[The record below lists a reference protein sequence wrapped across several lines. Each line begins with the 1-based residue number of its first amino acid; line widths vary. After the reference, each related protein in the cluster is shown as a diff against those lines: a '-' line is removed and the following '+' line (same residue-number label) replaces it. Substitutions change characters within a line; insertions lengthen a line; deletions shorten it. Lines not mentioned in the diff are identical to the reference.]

1 MGYQPI
7 PAATTTLC
15 RYVSFLAKK
24 LKYNSIKQY
33 LNYVR
38 ILHCERN
45 LPNPLE
51 NNFLLTHTMK
61 GIRRCLG
68 VTVVR
73 KKPVTPD
80 MLKCIIKNLDL
91 KKPFVAAVWA
101 LCLTMFYGF
110 LRRSNVM
117 APSCTKFDGSKH
129 LRRQDILFY
138 PWGILI
144 HLRWSKVIQYQTRTF
159 DIPLPRLSGNV
170 LCPVTA
176 LIIYLHLTSGADLSG
191 PAFVYPVNS
200 QLKPVTSEIFIG
212 RVRECLSSEAVNQL
226 DIATHSFRRGAVSFS
241 HLSGLSADSIKL
253 MGDWRSGCYASYIDN
268 SVTTRLELI
277 RNMQSNL

>member
-1 MGYQPI
+1 MGYRPI

-38 ILHCERN
+38 IRHCERN

-61 GIRRCLG
+61 GICRCLG
-68 VTVVR
+68 DTVVR

-91 KKPFVAAVWA
+91 KKPFDAAIWA
-101 LCLTMFYGF
+101 LCLTLFYGF

-117 APSCTKFDGSKH
+117 APSWTKFDGSKH

-138 PWGILI
+138 SWDLWCSFAPPFWQCVMPSERFNKFSTTQQWG
-144 HLRWSKVIQYQTRTF
+144 RPFR
-159 DIPLPRLSGNV
+159 PRL
-170 LCPVTA
+170 
-176 LIIYLHLTSGADLSG
+176 
-191 PAFVYPVNS
+191 
-200 QLKPVTSEIFIG
+200 
-212 RVRECLSSEAVNQL
+212 CLSCELTTQTNDFWDFYWPRSWMLIFRSCQSIGHSYSFFQARCCLVFTPFGTFCGFYKTNGRLAIRMLCQLYRQQCHYSPRVN
-226 DIATHSFRRGAVSFS
+226 
-241 HLSGLSADSIKL
+241 K
-253 MGDWRSGCYASYIDN
+253 
-268 SVTTRLELI
+268 
-277 RNMQSNL
+277 

>member
-1 MGYQPI
+1 
-7 PAATTTLC
+7 
-15 RYVSFLAKK
+15 
-24 LKYNSIKQY
+24 
-33 LNYVR
+33 
-38 ILHCERN
+38 
-45 LPNPLE
+45 
-51 NNFLLTHTMK
+51 MK

-68 VTVVR
+68 DTVVC
-73 KKPVTPD
+73 KKTVTPD

-91 KKPFVAAVWA
+91 KKPFDAAIWA

-129 LRRQDILFY
+129 LPRQDTLFY

-144 HLRWSKVIQYQTRTF
+144 HLCWSKVIQYQTRTF

-170 LCPVTA
+170 LCPVTS
-176 LIIYLHLTSGADLSG
+176 LINYLHLTSGTDFSG
-191 PAFVYPVNS
+191 PDFVFPVNP
-200 QLKPVTSEIFIG
+200 QLKPMTSEIFIG
-212 RVRECLSSEAVNQL
+212 CVRECLSSEAVNQL
-226 DIATHSFRRGAVSFS
+226 DIATHHSFRLGAVSFS

>member
-1 MGYQPI
+1 M
-7 PAATTTLC
+7 
-15 RYVSFLAKK
+15 
-24 LKYNSIKQY
+24 
-33 LNYVR
+33 R

-45 LPNPLE
+45 LPNPVE
-51 NNFLLTHTMK
+51 NNFLLSHTLK

-68 VTVVR
+68 DTVVQ

-80 MLKCIIKNLDL
+80 MLKRILKNLDL
-91 KKPFVAAVWA
+91 NKPFDAAVWA

-117 APSCTKFDGSKH
+117 APSGAKFDGSKH

-144 HLRWSKVIQYQTRTF
+144 HLRWSKVIQFQSRTF
-159 DIPLPRLSGNV
+159 DVPLPRLPGNV
-170 LCPVTA
+170 LCPVNA
-176 LIIYLHLTSGADLSG
+176 LFNYLQLTSGASPSG

-200 QLKPVTSEIFIG
+200 QHNLMTSEIFIA
-212 RVRECLSSEAVNQL
+212 RVRECLSSAAINQS
-226 DIATHSFRRGAVSFS
+226 DIACHSFRRGAASFCN
-241 HLSGLSADSIKL
+241 LSGLSADSIKL

-268 SVTTRLELI
+268 GVTTRLELT
-277 RNMQSNL
+277 RNMQSHL